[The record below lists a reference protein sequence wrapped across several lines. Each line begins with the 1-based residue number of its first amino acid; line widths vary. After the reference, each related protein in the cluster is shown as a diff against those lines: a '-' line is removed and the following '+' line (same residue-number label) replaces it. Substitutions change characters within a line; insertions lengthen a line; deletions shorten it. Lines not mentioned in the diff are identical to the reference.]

1 MQREGSKTESQ
12 ASGPRGDA
20 TQGSDSVFDAL
31 KKLYSLLSRPAKRN
45 GLILVGLMIVG
56 AFFEVAGVAAI
67 PAFVSIMMSPDDLAN
82 LPVVGELM
90 QPLAALEGTE
100 LVIWTALALV
110 VIYGL
115 KNAFLVF
122 NFRCQ
127 ANYVTNRRND
137 LGCRLTEAYMQAPYT
152 FHLGR
157 NTSELLRNVDREIN
171 IIAYQVLGAVLE
183 ICTRAVILISVLILL
198 LVVEPWITLFWML
211 IFGCIAALCLGSVSA
226 RLKRAGLEE
235 QAQRKILVQALY
247 QGFGCIKESRI
258 LNREGYFSERI
269 GESIRRMSSVFKL
282 KLFIGKAV
290 SPITEFLAVTALL
303 ILAVSLVLLGRPTES
318 IFATLSLFV
327 VGLVRLR
334 ETTSAVITHMTALRY
349 NYVSVAPV
357 HADLTRLETRASE
370 ERQRSL
376 PTPCGLERKIEL
388 RDVWYRYNE
397 GEGQAVREIDI
408 EIPAGS
414 AVGFVGSTG
423 AGKSTLVDI
432 LLGLLE
438 PQRGGVFV
446 DGVDIREIGL
456 GSWQRSIGYVPQS
469 IYLLDDTIRRN
480 IALGQEDEEVD
491 EVALWTAIRAAQ
503 LEGFVSRQFEGV
515 ETVIGENG
523 VRLSGGERQR
533 IGIARALYHDPQVLV
548 LDEATSSLDNATER
562 AVVAAVE
569 ALRGQ
574 RTIVMIAHRL
584 STVRDC
590 DRLYF
595 LKGGKVEAEGSYA
608 ELKDSHEDFRLMAA
622 G

>member
-1 MQREGSKTESQ
+1 MLPGKNERGGE
-12 ASGPRGDA
+12 ASPA
-20 TQGSDSVFDAL
+20 SDESVFGAL
-31 KKLYSLLSRPAKRN
+31 KKLYALFSRTARRDGLL
-45 GLILVGLMIVG
+45 LFVLMLVGALL
-56 AFFEVAGVAAI
+56 EVVGVAAI
-67 PAFVSIMMSPDDLAN
+67 PAFVSVMMSPSDLIN
-82 LPVVGELM
+82 IPVVGEYM
-90 QPLAALEGTE
+90 APLASIQGAD
-100 LVIWTALALV
+100 LVIWTALALIA
-110 VIYGL
+110 IYGL

-137 LGCRLTEAYMQAPYT
+137 LGCRLTEAYMRAPYT

-157 NTSELLRNVDREIN
+157 NTSELLRNVDREVN
-171 IIAYQVLGAVLE
+171 IISYQVLGAVLE
-183 ICTRAVILISVLILL
+183 ICTRTVILVSVLILL
-198 LVVEPWITLFWML
+198 LVVEPWITVFWML
-211 IFGCIAALCLGSVSA
+211 AFGTIAGLCLKSVSA
-226 RLKRAGLEE
+226 KLKRSGLEE
-235 QAQRKILVQALY
+235 QAQRKVFVQALY
-247 QGFGCIKESRI
+247 QGFGSIKESRI
-258 LNREGYFSERI
+258 LNREGYFADRI
-269 GESIRRMSSVFKL
+269 GASIQKMSSVFKL

-290 SPITEFLAVTALL
+290 SPITEFIAVAALL

-334 ETTSAVITHMTALRY
+334 ETTSAVITHLTALRY

-357 HADLTRLETRASE
+357 YADLTRLEAAAGEAARGPMPTPSGV
-370 ERQRSL
+370 ERQ
-376 PTPCGLERKIEL
+376 IEL
-388 RDVWYRYNE
+388 RDVAYSYDA
-397 GEGQAVREIDI
+397 GEGQAVRDIDI

-414 AVGFVGSTG
+414 AVALVGSTG

-446 DGVDIREIGL
+446 DGVDIREVGL
-456 GSWQRSIGYVPQS
+456 GAWQRTIGYVPQS
-469 IYLLDDTIRRN
+469 IYLLDDTIGRN
-480 IALGQEDEEVD
+480 IALGQNDREID

-503 LEGFVSRQFEGV
+503 LEDFVARQPEGV
-515 ETVIGENG
+515 DTVIGENG

-562 AVVAAVE
+562 AVIASVE
-569 ALRGQ
+569 ALRGK

-595 LKGGKVEAEGSYA
+595 LKGGRIEAAGSFA
-608 ELKDSHEDFRLMAA
+608 ELKDNHEDFRMMAA